1 MKEVL
6 TNDGVE
12 EIQLSE
18 ESLREIKRIKEEKY
32 DTWEWNFGKSPVYT
46 FSNKKYFPGGSVEVR
61 LSVEKGIIQEII
73 FYGNFLSKR
82 SLRPLCEN
90 LKGVLYEKK
99 YIQKILESFPLNEYF
114 GNITEQ
120 EILTVFL
127 IKIIYAF
134 E

>member
-1 MKEVL
+1 ML

-12 EIQLSE
+12 EICLFE
-18 ESLREIKRIKEEKY
+18 ESLRKIKRIKEEKY
-32 DTWEWNFGKSPVYT
+32 DTWEWNFDKSLVYT

-61 LSVEKGIIQEII
+61 LFVEKGIIQEII
-73 FYGNFLSKR
+73 FYGDFLSKT
-82 SLRPLCEN
+82 SLRHLCEN
-90 LKGVLYEKK
+90 LKWVLYEKK

-114 GNITEQ
+114 GNITVQ

-127 IKIIYAF
+127 IKIIYVF